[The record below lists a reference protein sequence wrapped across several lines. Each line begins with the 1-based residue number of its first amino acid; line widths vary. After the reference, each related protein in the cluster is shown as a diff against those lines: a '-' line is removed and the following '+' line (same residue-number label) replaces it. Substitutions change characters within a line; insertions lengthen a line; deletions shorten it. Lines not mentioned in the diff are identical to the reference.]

1 MKQKRKLGRKLL
13 SFLLTLAMVI
23 GLVPGMGMTALA
35 WDGDPYASLLN
46 TTTVV
51 TFDNKEWYL
60 IENNSTA
67 VDAGTVTLLTK
78 ECVAASQYN
87 SSGSYVQYPSSTVK
101 TAVDNWYNSNIT
113 DDAKGAVSS
122 GGMFLLTIG
131 QANVIHNANPEVL
144 KCSMASGAEKDR
156 WWLCSRGGYGDE
168 AANVYGD
175 TGYVYG
181 DGNSVTKLYGVRPAL
196 QLDLSKVV
204 FDSTNKTFSPSVSY
218 PLWVGGVQVTSANK
232 DDVFADT
239 EKAGQVSF
247 APATDTTPATLTLNG
262 FTFSGSSE
270 GIKYGGSDQLNI
282 VLTGENSITSTD
294 NKDGIRSTGNLN
306 FSGAGSLSVN
316 ASFIGAIYARNITM
330 DSGTV
335 TIEGEGVISGIR
347 SWANNGYIVVNG
359 GTLNAKG
366 NCGIMADNDGS
377 VTINGGTITASGSN
391 NAIIGTVKNAI
402 AGTGWTDTDGTQG
415 KAAIPVSTDGQS
427 LESYKKVQFPAAAK
441 AAQTITAADVIA
453 TYGDTGKKV
462 EATTDGNGA
471 ISYAVKD
478 GSDDYIDVDSNTGA
492 LTIRKVG
499 TATVIVTAAETATYA
514 QATKEVT
521 VTINKANAVVA
532 TVTANNRTFD
542 GTEKPLVTVT
552 GEAVGGEMQY
562 AFGTK
567 EAATEEYTTSIPTGT
582 NAGTYYV
589 WYKALGDATHSDSN
603 PAVVT
608 ITISEETPTEPETD
622 DGKTETEQ
630 KGSAHDNEKTSID
643 NDLTEIREIV
653 SEEAQV
659 DDSDTVRLILNTN
672 SVDENADENKKAVD
686 SIKSKIEAD
695 NLNIG
700 SFLDIT
706 LSFIVEDANGTKKS
720 SGQLAELNGRS
731 LSVRFPIP
739 SKLQASGRLFRIF
752 RFHGGKAEEV
762 GSGRGDAVVLSLDKF
777 SLYAIAYE
785 DGAAPEETE
794 ESEKKVV
801 KPHTHTYAW
810 DKVEAT
816 ESQDGELR
824 YQCTECYDILVRVP
838 LSAYY
843 VFNANTVD
851 KINKAKQGETVKI
864 TTDRWIS
871 FHKMVFDALAARPDV
886 SLEISFLDGEYKGN
900 RVSFTIPAGA
910 DNSDLFTENNFA
922 GFMYLGNKYGLT
934 AEEN

>member
-1 MKQKRKLGRKLL
+1 MKQKTGRKLL
-13 SFLLTLAMVI
+13 SWLLTLAMVI
-23 GLVPGMGMTALA
+23 GLMPGMSLTAYA
-35 WDGDPYASLLN
+35 AEVPYASLKN
-46 TTTVV
+46 TTNVIN
-51 TFDNKEWYL
+51 FDGKEWYL
-60 IENNSTA
+60 IYYDES
-67 VDAGTVTLLTK
+67 TVTLLSK
-78 ECVAASQYN
+78 ECVGASKFDSNGSSNTY
-87 SSGSYVQYPSSTVK
+87 SGSTVENFVNGWY
-101 TAVDNWYNSNIT
+101 TDNISV
-113 DDAKGAVSS
+113 DAKAAVNGSGA
-122 GGMFLLTIG
+122 FLLTTE
-131 QANVIHNANPEVL
+131 QARPLSSDVL
-144 KCSMASGAEKDR
+144 KCSMASGAIGNY
-156 WWLCSRGGYGDE
+156 WWLCTPATAGDVVCGSGE
-168 AANVYGD
+168 LG
-175 TGYVYG
+175 
-181 DGNSVTKLYGVRPAL
+181 SVTYGGRKVSYTFGVRPAL
-196 QLDLSKVV
+196 KLDLSKV
-204 FDSTNKTFSPSVSY
+204 TFASVSLSGGANASTSGDSSIKNTFFIGTIPEMTTITY
-218 PLWVGGVQVTSANK
+218 TANEGYKFPAESNSYGTSDGITVTRTSDTCVTVSGTPTGVVNVTIPDAVQSSVAVTDVTLSKTSTTLTVG
-232 DDVFADT
+232 DT
-239 EKAGQVSF
+239 EKLAATVN
-247 APATDTTPATLTLNG
+247 PDDATD
-262 FTFSGSSE
+262 
-270 GIKYGGSDQLNI
+270 K
-282 VLTGENSITSTD
+282 
-294 NKDGIRSTGNLN
+294 
-306 FSGAGSLSVN
+306 
-316 ASFIGAIYARNITM
+316 
-330 DSGTV
+330 TV
-335 TIEGEGVISGIR
+335 TWLSDKESVATVSDGV
-347 SWANNGYIVVNG
+347 
-359 GTLNAKG
+359 
-366 NCGIMADNDGS
+366 
-377 VTINGGTITASGSN
+377 VT
-391 NAIIGTVKNAI
+391 
-402 AGTGWTDTDGTQG
+402 
-415 KAAIPVSTDGQS
+415 
-427 LESYKKVQFPAAAK
+427 
-441 AAQTITAADVIA
+441 
-453 TYGDTGKKV
+453 
-462 EATTDGNGA
+462 
-471 ISYAVKD
+471 AV
-478 GSDDYIDVDSNTGA
+478 A
-492 LTIRKVG
+492 VG
-499 TATVIVTAAETATYA
+499 TATITVTATNGTDDVSDDKTATC
-514 QATKEVT
+514 TVT
-521 VTINKANAVVA
+521 VGAAKPTIAIFPTDAGTVTVINHPNAELSNSWQLTATPASGYVFKEWTYKWNNSQGSSQQSYQNNPYSLNKSYYNNGTITELTAVFELDGSGSTA
-532 TVTANNRTFD
+532 TVTKAPEAKTLTYNGQEQALVNA
-542 GTEKPLVTVT
+542 GTVQ
-552 GEAVGGEMQY
+552 GGTMQY
-562 AFGTK
+562 ALG
-567 EAATEEYTTSIPTGT
+567 ENATTAPADDLYTTSIPTAT
-582 NAGTYYV
+582 NAGTYFV

-608 ITISEETPTEPETD
+608 ITISEETPAEPEIEE
-622 DGKTETEQ
+622 GYTEAKQE
-630 KGSAHDNEKTSID
+630 GSAHDDEKTSID

-653 SEEAQV
+653 SGEAPV

-672 SVDENADENKKAVD
+672 SVDENADENKEAVD

-785 DGAAPEETE
+785 DGAATEETE

>member
-1 MKQKRKLGRKLL
+1 MKQKRKSGRKLL
-13 SFLLTLAMVI
+13 SFLLTLAMVV
-23 GLVPGMGMTALA
+23 GLVPGMSLTAYAAEGNIDAFNESLTISSDMTCTRF
-35 WDGDPYASLLN
+35 SVLN
-46 TTTVV
+46 G
-51 TFDNKEWYL
+51 
-60 IENNSTA
+60 STLTINQG
-67 VDAGTVTLLTK
+67 VTVTLNNPGGNFSFFDESKIELHGTL
-78 ECVAASQYN
+78 A
-87 SSGSYVQYPSSTVK
+87 GS
-101 TAVDNWYNSNIT
+101 A
-113 DDAKGAVSS
+113 G
-122 GGMFLLTIG
+122 
-131 QANVIHNANPEVL
+131 
-144 KCSMASGAEKDR
+144 SGATWMDR
-156 WWLCSRGGYGDE
+156 SYI
-168 AANVYGD
+168 NVYLSDGAKYTVTGLSCMEGD
-175 TGYVYG
+175 NFLVYYGYDAAT
-181 DGNSVTKLYGVRPAL
+181 DGNGTVSVKNG
-196 QLDLSKVV
+196 
-204 FDSTNKTFSPSVSY
+204 STD
-218 PLWVGGVQVTSANK
+218 VTSASK
-232 DDVFADT
+232 GY
-239 EKAGQVSF
+239 KATSYTF
-247 APATDTTPATLTLNG
+247 TATP
-262 FTFSGSSE
+262 
-270 GIKYGGSDQLNI
+270 SDGYKFKNW
-282 VLTGENSITSTD
+282 T
-294 NKDGIRSTGNLN
+294 K
-306 FSGAGSLSVN
+306 GAGGEVLGTD
-316 ASFIGAIYARNITM
+316 ASINVTCEQNGQYQVYANF
-330 DSGTV
+330 
-335 TIEGEGVISGIR
+335 
-347 SWANNGYIVVNG
+347 
-359 GTLNAKG
+359 
-366 NCGIMADNDGS
+366 
-377 VTINGGTITASGSN
+377 
-391 NAIIGTVKNAI
+391 
-402 AGTGWTDTDGTQG
+402 
-415 KAAIPVSTDGQS
+415 
-427 LESYKKVQFPAAAK
+427 ESDKT
-441 AAQTITAADVIA
+441 AQTITAEDVTA
-453 TYGDTGKKV
+453 TYGDTGKSVSGTTTGDGAISYSVKSGDAVTVDENTGALTIVKAGSSVITVTAAETATCAQATKDVNVTVNTKAMTVSAENVNVTVDGQPHGITVNVTDPASGATVKYGTEEGSYTLDASPTQTEAGELTVYYQVTADNYTTYTGSAKVTVSDKSSQTINASDVTATYGDTDKKV

-478 GSDDYIDVDSNTGA
+478 GSADYIDVDSTTGA
-492 LTIRKVG
+492 LTIKKVG

-521 VTINKANAVVA
+521 VTINKANAVAA

-562 AFGTK
+562 ALG
-567 EAATEEYTTSIPTGT
+567 ENATTAPDGSLYTTSIPTAT
-582 NAGTYYV
+582 DAGTYYV
-589 WYKALGDATHSDSN
+589 WYKAVGDATHSDSN

-630 KGSAHDNEKTSID
+630 KGSAPDNEKTSID

-653 SEEAQV
+653 SEEASV

-672 SVDENADENKKAVD
+672 SVDESSDENKEAVD

-706 LSFIVEDANGTKKS
+706 LSYIVEDANGAEKS
-720 SGQLAELNGRS
+720 SGQLTELNGRS

-752 RFHGGKAEEV
+752 RFHDGKAEEV

-785 DGAAPEETE
+785 DGAATEETE

-871 FHKMVFDALAARPDV
+871 FHKMVFDALTARPDV
-886 SLEISFLDGEYKGN
+886 SLEVSFLDGEYKGN

>member
-13 SFLLTLAMVI
+13 GFLLTLAMLV
-23 GLVPGMGMTALA
+23 GLIPGMGLTAYA
-35 WDGDPYASLLN
+35 DWDGDPYAALLN
-46 TTTVV
+46 TTTAVD
-51 TFDNKEWYL
+51 FDGKEWYL

-67 VDAGTVTLLTK
+67 ANAGTVTLLSK
-78 ECVAASQYN
+78 ECVEKSAYN
-87 SSGSYVQYPSSTVK
+87 SSGSFVTYDNNPTIKGVVDTWYSGNITSNAK
-101 TAVDNWYNSNIT
+101 TAVNGN
-113 DDAKGAVSS
+113 
-122 GGMFLLTIG
+122 GMFLLTYD
-131 QANVIHNANPEVL
+131 QANKILEGDMGVL
-144 KCSMASGAEKDR
+144 KCNSGEEYEY
-156 WWLCSRGGYGDE
+156 WWLCSGGDDGSKSACVKCETGDFYT
-168 AANVYGD
+168 NKY
-175 TGYVYG
+175 
-181 DGNSVTKLYGVRPAL
+181 SVDNTLGVRPAL
-196 QLDLSKVV
+196 KLDLSKVV
-204 FDSTNKTFSPSVSY
+204 FDSTSNTFSVAGGNVDVTGISLTPLTEQTINVGEKVSFTASVS
-218 PLWVGGVQVTSANK
+218 PDNATDKKVKWRVGGDNASAVK
-232 DDVFADT
+232 LYSDEACTTEVGAD
-239 EKAGQVSF
+239 
-247 APATDTTPATLTLNG
+247 ATDKLTVYA
-262 FTFSGSSE
+262 
-270 GIKYGGSDQLNI
+270 K
-282 VLTGENSITSTD
+282 GES
-294 NKDGIRSTGNLN
+294 
-306 FSGAGSLSVN
+306 AGSALVAATSN
-316 ASFIGAIYARNITM
+316 G
-330 DSGTV
+330 DST
-335 TIEGEGVISGIR
+335 
-347 SWANNGYIVVNG
+347 
-359 GTLNAKG
+359 K
-366 NCGIMADNDGS
+366 S
-377 VTINGGTITASGSN
+377 VTCNVTVNKANPTAPTGLTATYGQKLSDV
-391 NAIIGTVKNAI
+391 ALP
-402 AGTGWTDTDGTQG
+402 TGWTWADSTQSVGSVVSPAATFKANFAGDDNYNAASNVNVTVTVG
-415 KAAIPVSTDGQS
+415 KADPTVPTG
-427 LESYKKVQFPAAAK
+427 L
-441 AAQTITAADVIA
+441 TA
-453 TYGDTGKKV
+453 TYGQTLADVTLPDGWTWKDSTQSV
-462 EATTDGNGA
+462 GNVVSPAATFKANFA
-471 ISYAVKD
+471 E
-478 GSDDYIDVDSNTGA
+478 DDNHNAAYNVD
-492 LTIRKVG
+492 
-499 TATVIVTAAETATYA
+499 
-514 QATKEVT
+514 VT
-521 VTINKANAVVA
+521 VTVGKANAVVA

-552 GEAVGGEMQY
+552 GEVVGGEMQY
-562 AFGTK
+562 ALGTK
-567 EAATEEYTTSIPTGT
+567 EAATEEYTTVIPIAT

-608 ITISEETPTEPETD
+608 ITISEETPAEPEIEEGD
-622 DGKTETEQ
+622 TEAKRE
-630 KGSAHDNEKTSID
+630 GSAHDDEKTSID

-653 SEEAQV
+653 SGEAQV
-659 DDSDTVRLILNTN
+659 DDSDTVRLIINTN
-672 SVDENADENKKAVD
+672 SVDENADENKEAVD

-706 LSFIVEDANGTKKS
+706 LSYIVEDANGAEKS
-720 SGQLAELNGRS
+720 SGQLTELNGRS

-785 DGAAPEETE
+785 DGAATEETE

-871 FHKMVFDALAARPDV
+871 FHKMVFDALTARPDV
-886 SLEISFLDGEYKGN
+886 SLEVSFLDGEYKGN

>member
-13 SFLLTLAMVI
+13 SFLLTLALVL
-23 GLVPGMGMTALA
+23 GLMPGMGLTVLAATAGNVDVTGISLTPLTGQTINVGEKVSFTASVSPDNATDKKVKWRVGGDNASAVKLYSDEACTTEVGADATDKLTVYAKGESAGSALVAATSNGDSTKSVTCDVTVNKANPTAPTGLTATYGQKLSDVALPTGWTWADSTQSVGSVVSPAATFKANFAGDDNYNAASNVDVTVTVNKAGNPATVSDTATVTKGGNTVDLANNVTPNGATGKVTYVIDGEANGCSLSGSVLTSGENTGSVTVNVTVATDANYNALA
-35 WDGDPYASLLN
+35 
-46 TTTVV
+46 
-51 TFDNKEWYL
+51 
-60 IENNSTA
+60 
-67 VDAGTVTLLTK
+67 
-78 ECVAASQYN
+78 
-87 SSGSYVQYPSSTVK
+87 
-101 TAVDNWYNSNIT
+101 
-113 DDAKGAVSS
+113 
-122 GGMFLLTIG
+122 
-131 QANVIHNANPEVL
+131 
-144 KCSMASGAEKDR
+144 
-156 WWLCSRGGYGDE
+156 
-168 AANVYGD
+168 
-175 TGYVYG
+175 
-181 DGNSVTKLYGVRPAL
+181 
-196 QLDLSKVV
+196 
-204 FDSTNKTFSPSVSY
+204 
-218 PLWVGGVQVTSANK
+218 
-232 DDVFADT
+232 
-239 EKAGQVSF
+239 
-247 APATDTTPATLTLNG
+247 TTP
-262 FTFSGSSE
+262 
-270 GIKYGGSDQLNI
+270 I
-282 VLTGENSITSTD
+282 
-294 NKDGIRSTGNLN
+294 
-306 FSGAGSLSVN
+306 
-316 ASFIGAIYARNITM
+316 
-330 DSGTV
+330 TV
-335 TIEGEGVISGIR
+335 TISDK
-347 SWANNGYIVVNG
+347 
-359 GTLNAKG
+359 GT
-366 NCGIMADNDGS
+366 
-377 VTINGGTITASGSN
+377 
-391 NAIIGTVKNAI
+391 
-402 AGTGWTDTDGTQG
+402 
-415 KAAIPVSTDGQS
+415 
-427 LESYKKVQFPAAAK
+427 
-441 AAQTITAADVIA
+441 QTITANDVTA

-478 GSDDYIDVDSNTGA
+478 GSGDYIDVDSNTGA

-521 VTINKANAVVA
+521 VTINKANAVAA

-562 AFGTK
+562 ALGTK
-567 EAATEEYTTSIPTGT
+567 EAATEEYTTVIPIATD
-582 NAGTYYV
+582 AGTYYV
-589 WYKALGDATHSDSN
+589 WYKAVGDATHSDSN

-608 ITISEETPTEPETD
+608 VTISEESPTEPESD
-622 DGKTETEQ
+622 DEKTETEQ
-630 KGSAHDNEKTSID
+630 KGSAPDDEKTSID

-653 SEEAQV
+653 SGEAQV

-672 SVDENADENKKAVD
+672 SVDENADENKEAVD

-706 LSFIVEDANGTKKS
+706 LSYIVEDANGAEKS

-752 RFHGGKAEEV
+752 RFHGGKTEEV

-864 TTDRWIS
+864 TTDRWVS
-871 FHKMVFDALAARPDV
+871 FHKMVFDALTARPDV
-886 SLEISFLDGEYKGN
+886 SLEVSFLDGEYKGN

>member
-1 MKQKRKLGRKLL
+1 MKQKIGRKLL
-13 SFLLTLAMVI
+13 SFLLTLVMLV
-23 GLVPGMGMTALA
+23 GLMPGM
-35 WDGDPYASLLN
+35 SLKVRAE
-46 TTTVV
+46 TTTYTNLIPTASDDESALSSKVV
-51 TFDNKEWYL
+51 KFNNIDWY
-60 IENNSTA
+60 IINDESSAAN
-67 VDAGTVTLLTK
+67 VGTVTLSVAGGNVDVTGISLTPLAK
-78 ECVAASQYN
+78 QTINVGEKVSFTVSVSPDNATDKKVKWRVGGDNASAVKLYSDEACTTEVGADTTDKLTVYAKGESAGSALVAATSNADSTKSVTCDVTVNKANPTAPTGLTATYGQKLSDVALPTGWTWADSTQSVGSVVSPAATFKANFAGDDNYN
-87 SSGSYVQYPSSTVK
+87 AASNVNVTVTVNKAGNPATVSDTTTVTKGGNTVDLANNVTPNGATGKVTYVIDGEANGCSLSGSVLT
-101 TAVDNWYNSNIT
+101 
-113 DDAKGAVSS
+113 S
-122 GGMFLLTIG
+122 GE
-131 QANVIHNANPEVL
+131 N
-144 KCSMASGAEKDR
+144 
-156 WWLCSRGGYGDE
+156 
-168 AANVYGD
+168 
-175 TGYVYG
+175 TG
-181 DGNSVTKLYGVRPAL
+181 SVTV
-196 QLDLSKVV
+196 
-204 FDSTNKTFSPSVSY
+204 N
-218 PLWVGGVQVTSANK
+218 VT
-232 DDVFADT
+232 V
-239 EKAGQVSF
+239 
-247 APATDTTPATLTLNG
+247 ATDANYNALAPTP
-262 FTFSGSSE
+262 
-270 GIKYGGSDQLNI
+270 I
-282 VLTGENSITSTD
+282 
-294 NKDGIRSTGNLN
+294 
-306 FSGAGSLSVN
+306 
-316 ASFIGAIYARNITM
+316 
-330 DSGTV
+330 TV
-335 TIEGEGVISGIR
+335 TISDK
-347 SWANNGYIVVNG
+347 
-359 GTLNAKG
+359 GT
-366 NCGIMADNDGS
+366 
-377 VTINGGTITASGSN
+377 
-391 NAIIGTVKNAI
+391 
-402 AGTGWTDTDGTQG
+402 
-415 KAAIPVSTDGQS
+415 
-427 LESYKKVQFPAAAK
+427 
-441 AAQTITAADVIA
+441 QTITANDVTA
-453 TYGDTGKKV
+453 NYGDTGKKV

-471 ISYAVKD
+471 ISYAVKE
-478 GSDDYIDVDSNTGA
+478 GSGDYIDVDSNTGA

-521 VTINKANAVVA
+521 VTINKANAVAA
-532 TVTANNRTFD
+532 TITANNRTYD
-542 GTEKPLVTVT
+542 GTDKPLVTVT

-562 AFGTK
+562 ALGTK

-608 ITISEETPTEPETD
+608 ITISEETPTESETD

-630 KGSAHDNEKTSID
+630 KGSAHDNEKASID

-653 SEEAQV
+653 SEEASV

-672 SVDENADENKKAVD
+672 SVDENSDENKKAVD
-686 SIKSKIEAD
+686 SIKSMIEAD

-706 LSFIVEDANGTKKS
+706 LSYIVEDANGAEKS

-785 DGAAPEETE
+785 DGAAPEKTE

-851 KINKAKQGETVKI
+851 KINKAKQGKTVKI

-886 SLEISFLDGEYKGN
+886 SLEVSFLDGEYKGN